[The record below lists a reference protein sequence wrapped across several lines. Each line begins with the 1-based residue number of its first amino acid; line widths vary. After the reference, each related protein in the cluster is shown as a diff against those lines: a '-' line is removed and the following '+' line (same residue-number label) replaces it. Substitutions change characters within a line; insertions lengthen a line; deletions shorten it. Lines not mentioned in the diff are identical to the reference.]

1 MRKVG
6 IDLGTT
12 NLLICVDNE
21 GIVIDEPSILTIDAQ
36 TKKCIAAGKEAKEM
50 LGRTPRS
57 MICISPQ
64 APAHDLAFGSKQLSW

>member
-21 GIVIDEPSILTIDAQ
+21 GIVIDEPSILTAQ
-36 TKKCIAAGKEAKEM
+36 
-50 LGRTPRS
+50 
-57 MICISPQ
+57 
-64 APAHDLAFGSKQLSW
+64 HDLHQSAEGRGHRRF

>member
-21 GIVIDEPSILTIDAQ
+21 GIVIDEPSMRRQRNVLLPAR
-36 TKKCIAAGKEAKEM
+36 KLRRCWAAHHA
-50 LGRTPRS
+50 
-57 MICISPQ
+57 
-64 APAHDLAFGSKQLSW
+64 A

>member
-21 GIVIDEPSILTIDAQ
+21 GIVIDEPSILTIDAPR
-36 TKKCIAAGKEAKEM
+36 KK
-50 LGRTPRS
+50 
-57 MICISPQ
+57 PQ
-64 APAHDLAFGSKQLSW
+64 PSIG